1 MEKNIILGHSNSVL
15 AILLDLIYQNN
26 IHKVDI
32 VGNISEDESTDK
44 VNYMMDEMDICEY
57 FHDMYSYDMN
67 SNYYIL
73 GVNSPSSKYK
83 VYSFFKDNYHIN
95 INNYTNILAN
105 NINLPT
111 KYIIGKGCVINFGV
125 TIGPFTQLGN
135 FVTVNRNSSIGH
147 HNVIGDFVTISP
159 GVNIAGNCK
168 IGCNTLIGIG
178 ATIINNITIG
188 ENVIIGAGSVVTKDV
203 PSNTVYYGV
212 PAKFIKYN

>member
-26 IHKVDI
+26 IHRVDI
-32 VGNISEDESTDK
+32 IANIDNDDK

-57 FHDMYSYDMN
+57 FHDIYSYEN
-67 SNYYIL
+67 TCNYIL
-73 GVNSPSSKYK
+73 GVNSPISKYK
-83 VYSFFKDNYHIN
+83 VYSFFKDNYNINTDNYIN
-95 INNYTNILAN
+95 IFAN

-111 KYIIGKGCVINFGV
+111 KYIVGKGCVINFGV

-168 IGCNTLIGIG
+168 IGMNTLIGIG

-188 ENVIIGAGSVVTKDV
+188 ENVIIGAGSVVTKDI